1 MKNVRDYDK
10 KTCIFLGYEDFYELF
25 DTLFEGKIEASY
37 EMDGISYDR
46 DGDEPADIEMIYD
59 RIACYYDV
67 GKVTSIH
74 ADDSEF
80 LGVWICYE
88 GEFYI
93 PQESG
98 IYACDIRWS
107 LDEEDKAYRDL
118 PSFVRLPESVTDIE
132 DVADYLSDTYGF
144 CVCSYMLHRV
154 A

>member
-10 KTCIFLGYEDFYELF
+10 KTCIFLEYEDFDELL

-46 DGDEPADIEMIYD
+46 
-59 RIACYYDV
+59 IACYHDV

-132 DVADYLSDTYGF
+132 DVADYLSDTFGY
-144 CVCSYMLHRV
+144 CVCSYMIHKV